1 MPCKI
6 HLIAAAR
13 PNFMKVAP
21 LYHALAAQSW
31 CTSAA
36 LELRIVLRNGEQL
49 LLALVLPLAA
59 LIGGTLVT
67 VVDLPEPRID
77 TVTPGVLALAVLSS
91 AFTSQ
96 AIVTAFDRRY
106 GLLKRL
112 AAAGMSRV
120 QLLAGKAA
128 ATLAVVVGQCVVL
141 GAVALAMGWSP
152 AGGAAGAIL
161 LVVLG
166 TATFLGLGLLLGG
179 TVRAE
184 LALGLANLG
193 WLVFVVVGG
202 VLIPLDICAGLAA
215 HCRRA
220 HPGGRALAV
229 TAGGAAARGRA
240 GSALARDARRLV
252 RSRAGS
258 PPYGGFDGSDRPG
271 DGDRKRCSDRFRA
284 GITSTARGGGAPP
297 RAACSAASPGPP
309 SSPTAASP

>member
-1 MPCKI
+1 MTTPETRFSVGTFAPDPRPAKPAGM
-6 HLIAAAR
+6 IAA
-13 PNFMKVAP
+13 
-21 LYHALAAQSW
+21 
-31 CTSAA
+31 SAA

-59 LIGGTLVT
+59 LIGGTLIT
-67 VVDLPEPRID
+67 VVDMPEPRID

-128 ATLAVVVGQCVVL
+128 ASLAVVVGQCMVL

-193 WLVFVVVGG
+193 WLMFVVVGG
-202 VLIPLDICAGLAA
+202 VLIPLDSAPGWLRTVGELTPAGALSQSLRAVLQHGVAPDPLWLGILAA
-215 HCRRA
+215 WCVL
-220 HPGGRALAV
+220 GWLA
-229 TAGGAAARGRA
+229 A
-240 GSALARDARRLV
+240 V
-252 RSRAGS
+252 RW
-258 PPYGGFDGSDRPG
+258 
-271 DGDRKRCSDRFRA
+271 FRWQ
-284 GITSTARGGGAPP
+284 
-297 RAACSAASPGPP
+297 
-309 SSPTAASP
+309 